1 MATSLEGEMG
11 VHTLLGFVLFSLNI
25 SLKNLYIFGVHM
37 CTYLRICNGYV
48 AFLPIKCALYLL
60 IDKMLGMWISSFF
73 AISCNITIV
82 YMLIFSSDFGYFIQ

>member
-1 MATSLEGEMG
+1 MWVGSAEPE
-11 VHTLLGFVLFSLNI
+11 
-25 SLKNLYIFGVHM
+25 
-37 CTYLRICNGYV
+37 
-48 AFLPIKCALYLL
+48 YLL